1 MKLRRSDIARLTS
14 WSGSIFEKGSITSN
28 GRNATRRATP
38 GASCVGTKPAATA
51 TAVRCSDFGRPINEP
66 MVFNSAWEGRAIAG
80 FKRIG
85 QVCGRMHD
93 PSFNARN
100 VACQRLPTRL
110 TGPPRF
116 IGVPGRTP
124 TPGAPTPGVTT
135 ARATG
140 RGRSTTPGLTT
151 HPTGYATYWQYTT
164 ALACSVLAATNPV
177 ISNADNAIESFI
189 LASSIRNL

>member
-1 MKLRRSDIARLTS
+1 MKPEH
-14 WSGSIFEKGSITSN
+14 G
-28 GRNATRRATP
+28 
-38 GASCVGTKPAATA
+38 
-51 TAVRCSDFGRPINEP
+51 
-66 MVFNSAWEGRAIAG
+66 
-80 FKRIG
+80 
-85 QVCGRMHD
+85 
-93 PSFNARN
+93 
-100 VACQRLPTRL
+100 QRLPTRL

-164 ALACSVLAATNPV
+164 ALAVQCLRPRIRLSAARIARSKASFYVLCSEPRSGCCASHILLHARAMPRQSRLLAIVSLIYCPKGQYGAARTEAVFQRSFRATFRRSLSGTP
-177 ISNADNAIESFI
+177 
-189 LASSIRNL
+189 